1 MAAKAGGGGY
11 SFAEVQRGR
20 VEGSEATCLSKYPAS
35 LRRRQ
40 KKAKDRSPLW
50 RASSSRSISSLLIK
64 DLFASFQK
72 ALDLAR
78 SKKEDP
84 AKLQAKR
91 NDLADG
97 RDMPANRRL
106 VCMIGSQQEEE
117 EKRKQ
122 EQMRRAEW
130 ATNEAFSGLSGQK
143 SEQHQSWRCS
153 K

>member
-50 RASSSRSISSLLIK
+50 GASSSRSISSLLIK

-117 EKRKQ
+117 EKRK
-122 EQMRRAEW
+122 
-130 ATNEAFSGLSGQK
+130 
-143 SEQHQSWRCS
+143 
-153 K
+153 